1 MPAYLIRRPGK
12 PIDDILIADPNLTL
26 GFTNGW
32 ATLKDANG
40 ICFAIPAQAGAH
52 IERVDE
58 PQDQEPAPTKE

>member
-12 PIDDILIADPNLTL
+12 PIDDILIAGPNLTL

-32 ATLKDANG
+32 ATLKGGAG

-58 PQDQEPAPTKE
+58 PQEPAPTKE